1 MQAARLF
8 NAGTFGSSF
17 NVVGGRIFEK
27 LTPIEQKMRQ
37 YNSNF
42 LESYHYLA
50 TGQVTS
56 RIRRDGARV
65 FLDSG
70 AYTAS
75 TKGTVID
82 LNRYIEYCHKNADII
97 EMISVLDE
105 IPKAPKGGQ
114 LTLDIVRQAADV
126 TLRNLHEMERQG
138 LTNIIPTF
146 HMGEDEEN
154 LRYFVA
160 NYPYISLGGLV
171 GAHPKQLMIWLD
183 RVWALY
189 LTNPDGT
196 PKIKVHGFGLTSL
209 PIMTRYPWYSV
220 DSSTWVQW
228 AANGMILMPDRFPGQ
243 QNVSNQSSFRKMRD
257 QHLTT
262 YCEVNRNALED
273 EIRRLGGD
281 PQRLG
286 DLYYVRWA
294 WNYFAFP
301 YYLKLHPNTGHFK
314 PEYIGLFDE
323 AS

>member
-1 MQAARLF
+1 MATRLY

-17 NVVGGRIFEK
+17 NVVSGRIFEK
-27 LTPIEQKMRQ
+27 LTPIEQRMRQ

-50 TGQVTS
+50 TGQITR
-56 RIRRDGARV
+56 RIRQDGARV

-82 LNRYIEYCHKNADII
+82 LNRYIDYCHKNEDII

-105 IPKAPKGGQ
+105 IPKADDSGK
-114 LTLDIVRQAADV
+114 LTPAILAQAVKV
-126 TLRNLHEMERQG
+126 TYRNLKEMERQG
-138 LTNIIPTF
+138 LSNIIPTF
-146 HMGEDEEN
+146 HMGEPDEVLE
-154 LRYFVA
+154 YYVA

-171 GAHPKQLMIWLD
+171 GASPKQLIIWLD
-183 RVWALY
+183 RMWALF

-196 PKIKVHGFGLTSL
+196 PKLKVHGFGLTSL

-243 QNVSNQSSFRKMRD
+243 QNISSSSSFRKMKD

-262 YCEVNRNALED
+262 YCELNRNVLED

-281 PQRLG
+281 PKRLA

-294 WNYFAFP
+294 WNYWAFP
-301 YYLKLHPNTGHFK
+301 YYLKLHPNPGHYK
-314 PEYIGLFDE
+314 PEYIGLFDGD
-323 AS
+323 